1 MKLFRIIRRL
11 FHLYPKGG
19 IVSKNATGGHLSKKE
34 MQELSE
40 LRKKAE
46 KTQNYFDNIPVFN
59 EDFKRMAGLYKQN

>member
-1 MKLFRIIRRL
+1 
-11 FHLYPKGG
+11 
-19 IVSKNATGGHLSKKE
+19 

-59 EDFKRMAGLYKQN
+59 EEDTIPIFYKTVREYEPLKSFEVEIVFTNTEHGCTKYFHTVTVSVL